1 MMRVKP
7 IDHVLILVIFFGAG
21 SRIFAM
27 DWQQNNTI
35 DVENDALV
43 NRQAEMFANRITK
56 NVRHLR
62 KWAAKQAIEC
72 FRVYDRDIPELPFA
86 LDLYADRAHMQQY
99 SQPPLAAPAQRHWLG
114 LLCAAAAHALGIPL
128 QHLTLK
134 QRPGQR
140 PAAQYRKLA
149 ANGQNF
155 VVHEGGYE
163 FLVNL
168 TDHLDTG
175 LFLDHRQTRA
185 LVGQLA
191 RGRRV
196 LNLFCYTGSFSV
208 YAARGHAASTTSVDL
223 SKTYLDWARRNF
235 ELNGLDLGRNR
246 LVQADVMRFLKD
258 ERTSNDRYDLIVLDP
273 PSFSNSKRMHGV
285 LDVQRDH
292 IALLRDCLALLAPG
306 GEVLFSTNL
315 RSFRPDMAALTDV
328 ALTEISA
335 ETVPPDFR
343 NRRIHRCW
351 RVKAGP

>member
-1 MMRVKP
+1 
-7 IDHVLILVIFFGAG
+7 
-21 SRIFAM
+21 
-27 DWQQNNTI
+27 
-35 DVENDALV
+35 
-43 NRQAEMFANRITK
+43 MFANRITK

-62 KWAAKQAIEC
+62 KWARKHAIEC

-86 LDLYADRAHMQQY
+86 LDLYADRAHLQQY
-99 SQPPLAAPAQRHWLG
+99 SAPDPAGRQGLA
-114 LLCAAAAHALGIPL
+114 LLHAAAARGLALPL
-128 QHLTLK
+128 ERVTLK
-134 QRPGQR
+134 QRHGQR

-149 ANGQNF
+149 ASAQDF
-155 VVHEGGYE
+155 VVHEGGHA

-191 RGRRV
+191 RERRV
-196 LNLFCYTGSFSV
+196 LNLFCYTASFSV

-223 SKTYLDWARRNF
+223 SNTYLDWARRNF
-235 ELNGLDLGRNR
+235 ALNGLDPGRNR

-258 ERTSNDRYDLIVLDP
+258 QRPSGERYDLIVLDP

-292 IALLRDCLALLAPG
+292 VALLHDCLALLAPG
-306 GEVLFSTNL
+306 GELLFSTNL
-315 RSFRPDMAALTDV
+315 RSFRPDAAALADV
-328 ALTEISA
+328 ALTEISDA
-335 ETVPPDFR
+335 TVPPDFR

-351 RVKAGP
+351 RVKAGKP